1 MKLFDKNTHLLL
13 RMFCGG
19 TERETL
25 DYVVNGTRE
34 ILGDTAPDREA
45 VKAFLSDPEED
56 DQLSTGQRVVVID
69 QLLEYLEVNI
79 RTTFD
84 LIRYKVM
91 KEAGIVRDMDE
102 FLLLL
107 RSGSEKD
114 DL

>member
-25 DYVVNGTRE
+25 DYIVNGTRE

-45 VKAFLSDPEED
+45 IEAFLSNPDAD
-56 DQLSTGQRVVVID
+56 DHLNIGQRIVVID
-69 QLLEYLEVNI
+69 QLLECLEVNI

-91 KEAGIVRDMDE
+91 KEAGIIRDMDE
-102 FLLLL
+102 FLLLF
-107 RSGSEKD
+107 RSGGVKEG
-114 DL
+114 L